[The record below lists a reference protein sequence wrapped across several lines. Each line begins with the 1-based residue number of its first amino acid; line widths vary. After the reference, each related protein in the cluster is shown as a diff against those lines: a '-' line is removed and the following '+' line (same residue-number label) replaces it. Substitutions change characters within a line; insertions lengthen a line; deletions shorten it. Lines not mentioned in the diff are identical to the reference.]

1 MTNKL
6 EQKPKRPKG
15 MSLFFKRIAQA
26 VFKFG
31 GWMTPKSVCSAW
43 AKQFVI
49 FEGEYAG
56 TWLFNRTIGKLTYR
70 YERAFLLRD
79 PASGVEKKKGYGLKV
94 WKRQLVE
101 EHLRYSHKITKLN
114 WSAKSRRTV
123 MELDEELSCTNRDC
137 KDPYCEGVVYKRKE
151 VLETEFGETAI
162 VFAARAGYDPVYLLR
177 ELNKN
182 PGRVESLKQALSLD
196 ERLGSHKDRVSFS
209 KKFFLTWSVRKSLPA
224 WVKRPQRW
232 KVIIDD
238 VIPNSAFH
246 FYRLDTLK
254 LMPEKWT
261 GIDGLDASGIVC
273 ITATFL
279 ETLENWNES
288 FRSVFGYNFKSLGIL
303 EKRKF
308 IKDMIDPREDLSGQD
323 EQIRYVRMFWD
334 ALGMWEDILPE
345 HYALV
350 DEHRE
355 WIPRLL
361 KAIEKRQGYLF
372 VQMHDRISEAKRVV
386 NRFADKDKIKFAENY
401 HKNCPVILGNT
412 EECFCS
418 AEFQQL
424 KTVEE
429 FNKEGTELKHCI
441 AHYYLE
447 PRGAYYMS
455 MKSKVTGER
464 TSVAI
469 RFYTR
474 GGSNDKRIGNLY
486 WEIDQHYGFAN
497 DIPSECEK
505 EMLDHH
511 LKHCCKPVFKVE
523 LDTSELDISQP
534 F

>member
-31 GWMTPKSVCSAW
+31 GWMTPKSVCSPW
-43 AKQFVI
+43 EKQFVV

-56 TWLFNRTIGKLTYR
+56 TWLFNRMLGKLTYR
-70 YERAFLLRD
+70 YEGAFLLRD
-79 PASGVEKKKGYGLKV
+79 PASGIGKKKGYGLKV
-94 WKRQLVE
+94 WKEQLVE
-101 EHLRYSHKITKLN
+101 EHLRYSHAITKLD
-114 WSAKSRRTV
+114 WSAKPKRTV
-123 MELDEELSCTNRDC
+123 EELDEELSCTNRDC
-137 KDPYCEGVVYKRKE
+137 KNPYCKGAVFKRTE

-162 VFAARAGYDPVYLLR
+162 VFAARAGYDPVFLLR

-182 PGRVESLKQALSLD
+182 PGRVESLKQALRLD
-196 ERLGSHKDRVSFS
+196 QRLASHKDRVSFS
-209 KKFFLTWSVRKSLPA
+209 KRFFLTWSVRKSLPA

-232 KVIIDD
+232 KVIIDA
-238 VIPNSAFH
+238 VLNSG
-246 FYRLDTLK
+246 FYLHRLDTLK
-254 LMPEKWT
+254 LVPEKWT
-261 GIDGLDASGIVC
+261 GIDSLDASGIVR
-273 ITATFL
+273 ITEQFL
-279 ETLENWNES
+279 MSLESANES
-288 FRSVFGYNFKSLGIL
+288 FRSAFGCDFKSLGIL

-308 IKDMIDPREDLSGQD
+308 IKDMLDPREDLSVLD
-323 EQIRYVRMFWD
+323 EQVRYMHKFWD
-334 ALGMWEDILPE
+334 ALGMWENILPE
-345 HYALV
+345 YYALV

-361 KAIEKRQGYLF
+361 KAIEKRQGYVF
-372 VQMHDRISEAKRVV
+372 IQMHDRISEASMTV
-386 NRFADKDKIKFAENY
+386 NTFADKDKIKFAESY
-401 HKNCPVILGNT
+401 HKSCPVILGNT
-412 EECFCS
+412 KDCLCS
-418 AEFQQL
+418 AEFKQL
-424 KTVEE
+424 TTVEE

-441 AHYYLE
+441 AHYFLE
-447 PRGAYYMS
+447 PSGAYYMS

-469 RFYTR
+469 GFYTR
-474 GGSNDKRIGNLY
+474 GGSNDQRIGNLY
-486 WEIDQHYGFAN
+486 WEIAQHYGFAN

-511 LKHCCKPVFKVE
+511 LKHCCKPVYKVE